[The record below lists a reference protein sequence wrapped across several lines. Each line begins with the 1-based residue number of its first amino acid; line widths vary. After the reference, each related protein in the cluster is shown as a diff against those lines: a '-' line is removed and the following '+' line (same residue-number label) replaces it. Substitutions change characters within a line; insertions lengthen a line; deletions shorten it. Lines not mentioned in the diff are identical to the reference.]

1 MIPCCTDLDGEDD
14 FDEVASDLLGDEAGE
29 IGDEEIGDDDWGLD
43 DDEEDVWGLS
53 ELLALVIMLWR
64 LLWCR
69 VLPSRFIPK
78 SNAIIPYTGNTD
90 FEETN
95 QSGTSN

>member
-43 DDEEDVWGLS
+43 DDEEDV
-53 ELLALVIMLWR
+53 
-64 LLWCR
+64 
-69 VLPSRFIPK
+69 
-78 SNAIIPYTGNTD
+78 
-90 FEETN
+90 
-95 QSGTSN
+95 